1 MLACESTVTPFNPT
15 QPAPKV
21 QADKGWLVKA

>member
-1 MLACESTVTPFNPT
+1 MLACESTMTPFNLA

-21 QADKGWLVKA
+21 QADKCWLVKA